1 MGGDPT
7 HIRVKSDAGALSG
20 SLWFTGWLF
29 TLGFAALPWWKAVL
43 GIVVWP
49 YFLGVALKLK

>member
-7 HIRVKSDAGALSG
+7 HIRVKSNAGAFSG
-20 SLWFTGWLF
+20 SFWLAGWLF
-29 TLGFAALPWWKAVL
+29 TLGFAGLPWWKALL

-49 YFLGVALKLK
+49 YFLGVALK